1 MEAVKSKVSLALC
14 YSGSQINFGA
24 WVCLVTRGCPAPLT
38 SSVDAQGGLAWVGTS
53 VHLHPSH
60 HIPGTMITSEGST
73 VKILLKPSSETL
85 SLEAQKIKP
94 SYFFENLPKQSN
106 NNRKEGSAG
115 LLMRLVHPW
124 RLWSCDMIPVCLHGG
139 LSAELIVCTPLCLP
153 LMFISLQYLQ
163 KDLGNKS
170 LCKWKDEYTIQR
182 NIKIH

>member
-1 MEAVKSKVSLALC
+1 M
-14 YSGSQINFGA
+14 
-24 WVCLVTRGCPAPLT
+24 TRGCPAPLT

-115 LLMRLVHPW
+115 LLMRLVHP
-124 RLWSCDMIPVCLHGG
+124 
-139 LSAELIVCTPLCLP
+139 
-153 LMFISLQYLQ
+153 
-163 KDLGNKS
+163 
-170 LCKWKDEYTIQR
+170 
-182 NIKIH
+182 